1 MNRLSYFTS
10 RCLALVARDTP
21 RSLEME
27 APPCRRSTT
36 TVQVYP
42 IGGNWRGKGGGPGG
56 KGMGVSV
63 LGDWDKV
70 AVVLIFSQGTDEVEM
85 GRTGERSV

>member
-1 MNRLSYFTS
+1 MQKKYYNRPGL
-10 RCLALVARDTP
+10 P
-21 RSLEME
+21 HWWELE
-27 APPCRRSTT
+27 
-36 TVQVYP
+36 
-42 IGGNWRGKGGGPGG
+42 GKGGGPGG